1 MEVFITGARRG
12 LGLALQEI
20 YGNSSLEECD
30 LFINCKHNGFSQ
42 VDLLYKAAELGI
54 DRIINIGSNSPD
66 KTKYQPHIY
75 QVQKAALDL
84 ANNQLFYQGVNT
96 TIIRFGWFDSP
107 RTEHYNG
114 NKMSIDYC
122 VNVIDW
128 VMSQPHRVKDITI
141 VPEDN

>member
-30 LFINCKHNGFSQ
+30 LFINCKHDGFSQ

-84 ANNQLFYQGVNT
+84 ANNQLFYQGT
-96 TIIRFGWFDSP
+96 
-107 RTEHYNG
+107 Y
-114 NKMSIDYC
+114 
-122 VNVIDW
+122 
-128 VMSQPHRVKDITI
+128 
-141 VPEDN
+141 

>member
-30 LFINCKHNGFSQ
+30 LFINCKHDGFSQ

-96 TIIRFGWFDSP
+96 TIVRFGYFDSP
-107 RTEHYNG
+107 RVAHVTE
-114 NKMSIDYC
+114 NKMSIEYC
-122 VNVIDW
+122 CNVIKW
-128 VMSQPHRVKDITI
+128 VIEQPHRVKDITLC
-141 VPEDN
+141 PD